1 MRCFLYTFYV
11 NLQKIGKLRSG
22 EFAIVVPTRNR
33 STLLAG
39 LITNLE
45 RAYKKPRVVVIID
58 SSDDCLFRE
67 TSSNVLNLF
76 TIRTHIQSAAQ
87 QRNLGLQYIFGNPI
101 VNKVNYISFLDDD
114 VRVSPDYLQKL
125 QTIFDKFPNAVGVSG
140 YARNELHRVQKRT
153 KIRDFIG
160 ITGAPG
166 TLTRAAVNISPFG
179 IQSIQEVEWLIG
191 CSSWRLDAIRELRF
205 ESDFSGHSLFEDV
218 IFSCNARKKGQLL
231 FDPTLELEHFLESEK
246 SGNIKK
252 HYLDWIKN
260 RYRIFEYGVPNLSK
274 VRFWALALVLITAAA
289 GKAIFSKRDR
299 KKLIGLLLGTYTTMR
314 GLLLK

>member
-1 MRCFLYTFYV
+1 M
-11 NLQKIGKLRSG
+11 NLQEIDKLRSG

-33 STLLAG
+33 FTLLAE
-39 LITNLE
+39 LVTNLE

-58 SSDDCLFRE
+58 SSDECLFRE
-67 TSSNVLNLF
+67 TSSNILNLF

-87 QRNLGLQYIFGNPI
+87 QRNLGLQYIFGNSI
-101 VNKVNYISFLDDD
+101 VSNVNYISFLDDD
-114 VRVSPDYLQKL
+114 VRVPPDYLQKI

-140 YARNELHRVQKRT
+140 YAINELYRAQKRT

-160 ITGAPG
+160 ITGVPG
-166 TLTRAAVNISPFG
+166 TLTSAAVNISPFG

-191 CSSWRLDAIRELRF
+191 CSSWRLDVIRDLRF
-205 ESDFSGHSLFEDV
+205 ENDFIGHSLFEDV

-231 FDPTLELEHFLESEK
+231 YDPTLVLEHFLESEK

-252 HYLDWIKN
+252 HYMDWIKN

-274 VRFWALALVLITAAA
+274 VRFWVLALVLVTAAA
-289 GKAIFSKRDR
+289 GKAIFSKRER
-299 KKLIGLLLGTYTTMR
+299 KKLIGLSLGVYITMR
-314 GLLLK
+314 DLLLK